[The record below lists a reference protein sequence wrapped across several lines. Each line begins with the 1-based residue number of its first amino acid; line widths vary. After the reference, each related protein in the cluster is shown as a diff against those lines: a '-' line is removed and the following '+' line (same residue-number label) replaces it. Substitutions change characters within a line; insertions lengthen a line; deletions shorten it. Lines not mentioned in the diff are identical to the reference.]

1 MDQSMTSPLRF
12 AVPMLAALSPLC
24 VPSLAHATTLELSTL
39 AICAEL
45 ADADKRLAC
54 YDRLAAPAMKLM
66 YPIEPAVPAP
76 TPALLKADEP
86 AARETSVLAQEW
98 ELADNL
104 KRGIY
109 NFRSYRSNYLLM
121 ANYSG
126 APNYGPFNAVGAR
139 LNEQRIQHAELT
151 FQLGFKT
158 KMVEQVAGSPFDLW
172 FGYTQQSYWQAFN
185 KSASSP
191 FRETN
196 YQPEIMAV
204 VPVNFRLPGMT
215 ARMLNFG
222 LVHQSNGQTGSLSRS
237 WNRFYAQIGLEE
249 GGFTVLARVW
259 KRLDGGGTND
269 DNPDILAYMGHGDVQ
284 ASYRQ
289 SGHEFTATMR
299 QNFSTERGAVQLGWA
314 FPLTRNL
321 KGYVQGFTGYG
332 QSLIDYNYSHKS
344 LGAGVTVDF

>member
-1 MDQSMTSPLRF
+1 MTSSLRF
-12 AVPMLAALSPLC
+12 AVPMLAVLSPLYL
-24 VPSLAHATTLELSTL
+24 PSLAHATGLELSTL

-54 YDRLAAPAMKLM
+54 YDRLAAPAMKLT

-76 TPALLKADEP
+76 TPALLGADVP
-86 AARETSVLAQEW
+86 ATRETSVLAQEW

-109 NFRSYRSNYLLM
+109 NFRSYRSNYLLLG
-121 ANYSG
+121 NYSG
-126 APNYGPFNAVGAR
+126 APNYAPFRAVAGGGT
-139 LNEQRIQHAELT
+139 LEQQRIQHAELT
-151 FQLGFKT
+151 FQLGFKM
-158 KMVEQVAGSPFDLW
+158 KMAEQVAGSPFDLW

-185 KSASSP
+185 KVASSP

-196 YQPEIMAV
+196 YQPEVMAV

-222 LVHQSNGQTGSLSRS
+222 LVHQSNGQTGTLSRS

-249 GGFTVLARVW
+249 GGFTLLARIW
-259 KRLDGGGTND
+259 ERLDGGGSND
-269 DNPDILAYMGHGDVQ
+269 DNPDILAYMGHGDIQ

-289 SGHEFTATMR
+289 GGHEFTTTMR
-299 QNFSTERGAVQLGWA
+299 QNFSTNRGAVQLGWA

>member
-1 MDQSMTSPLRF
+1 MTSPLRF
-12 AVPMLAALSPLC
+12 AVPMLAMLSPL
-24 VPSLAHATTLELSTL
+24 LAHAAPLELSTL
-39 AICAEL
+39 AICADL

-54 YDRLAAPAMKLM
+54 YDRLAAPAMKLN
-66 YPIEPAVPAP
+66 YPVEPAVAAP

-86 AARETSVLAQEW
+86 ATRQTSVLAQEW

-109 NFRSYRSNYLLM
+109 NFRSYRSNYLLL

-126 APNYGPFNAVGAR
+126 APNYAPFRAVATDPALDG
-139 LNEQRIQHAELT
+139 LRIKHAELM
-151 FQLGFKT
+151 FQLGFKM
-158 KMVEQVAGSPFDLW
+158 KMAEQVAGTPFDLW

-204 VPVNFRLPGMT
+204 VPVNFRLPGIT
-215 ARMLNFG
+215 ARMVNFG
-222 LVHQSNGQTGSLSRS
+222 LVHQSNGQSGTLSRS

-249 GGFTVLARVW
+249 GGFTLLARVW
-259 KRLDGGGTND
+259 KRLDGGGADD
-269 DNPDILAYMGHGDVQ
+269 DNPDILAYMGHGDLQ
-284 ASYRQ
+284 ARYRQ
-289 SGHEFTATMR
+289 GGHEFSATVR
-299 QNFSTERGAVQLGWA
+299 QNFSTDRGAVQLGWA

-321 KGYVQGFTGYG
+321 QGYVQAFSGYG

-344 LGAGVTVDF
+344 VGAGVTVDF

>member
-1 MDQSMTSPLRF
+1 MTSPLRF

-24 VPSLAHATTLELSTL
+24 APSLAHATTLELSTL
-39 AICAEL
+39 AICSEL

-66 YPIEPAVPAP
+66 YPVEPAVPAP
-76 TPALLKADEP
+76 TPELLKADEP

-126 APNYGPFNAVGAR
+126 APNYAPFRAAAGAR
-139 LNEQRIQHAELT
+139 EDQRIQHAELT
-151 FQLGFKT
+151 FQLGFKM
-158 KMVEQVAGSPFDLW
+158 KMVEQVAGSPVDLW

-215 ARMLNFG
+215 ARLLNFG
-222 LVHQSNGQTGSLSRS
+222 LVHQSNGQSGMLSRS
-237 WNRFYAQIGLEE
+237 WNRFYTQIGLEE

-259 KRLDGGGTND
+259 KRLDGGGAND
-269 DNPDILAYMGHGDVQ
+269 DNPDILAYMGHGDIQ

-289 SGHEFTATMR
+289 GGHEFTTTMR
-299 QNFSTERGAVQLGWA
+299 QNFSTNRGAVQLGWA

-321 KGYVQGFTGYG
+321 KGFVQGFSGYG